1 VISWATQAPQRV
13 SNRPTI
19 ASSPF
24 PGKSPIQKIP
34 ANPIAPRLI
43 AKRGSAGA
51 TGTTPPTG
59 ERYRYT
65 SCSGRLQGTEIL
77 RIAEAVLPPGTGF
90 LPPETELTTGPPR
103 DIVSLSRTRRRSTQ
117 QHSGRQVS
125 RIVDSPVR
133 ACSSY
138 FCRQIAP
145 LWAFEAQI
153 GRAGFSSTRETPF
166 NSGLYQYW
174 CRMMDLVEIDLA
186 TNAAR
191 MFWTRWI

>member
-1 VISWATQAPQRV
+1 VAGHHRPECGGKAWLCWQGRDQPASEGGQAQRGISRLRRASVCRAD
-13 SNRPTI
+13 PTRCDRI
-19 ASSPF
+19 A
-24 PGKSPIQKIP
+24 
-34 ANPIAPRLI
+34 
-43 AKRGSAGA
+43 
-51 TGTTPPTG
+51 
-59 ERYRYT
+59 ECYT